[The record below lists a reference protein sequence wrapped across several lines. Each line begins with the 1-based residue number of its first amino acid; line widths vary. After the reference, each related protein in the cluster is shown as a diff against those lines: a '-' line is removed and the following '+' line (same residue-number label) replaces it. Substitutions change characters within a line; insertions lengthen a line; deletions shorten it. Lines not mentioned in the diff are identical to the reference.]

1 MRRDFSAVCSIGA
14 EFFKRVVR
22 VHAIVLALNEEPFIR
37 NQLQSLYPFCSGISV
52 VTQYDR
58 DWYGN
63 EIKPDRTVELV
74 LGFPDPE
81 GKIHLVVRRFPD
93 EAAARNC
100 EMLSIM
106 SRPERRVMSHGSSK
120 ARIHE
125 FHRIPD
131 YFLIVDA
138 DEFYDPE
145 TFPKILDYLK
155 KQKPRGM
162 RVNGFNYVKTWN
174 RRVLPDVVRF
184 CHFGFV
190 RPGVLFKMRR
200 TVSWNESRFAKL
212 LQLMRLPDFSA
223 RLWGFI
229 ECPWSVGFFH
239 HGCWLGDE
247 SRLIEKALRSSH
259 ADMASADFAKRVR
272 EIPFTYIATAELPR
286 SLRNGEW
293 PLDYL
298 EAAPGEANRTWP

>member
-1 MRRDFSAVCSIGA
+1 MEISLRI
-14 EFFKRVVR
+14 
-22 VHAIVLALNEEPFIR
+22 HAIVLALNEEPFIL
-37 NQLQSLYPFCSGISV
+37 NQLQTLYPVCSGISV

-120 ARIHE
+120 TRIHE

-145 TFPKILDYLK
+145 TFPQILQQCGMVYS
-155 KQKPRGM
+155 KPNGHSSNGSEFSLGMIGVIHLTADLYRGS
-162 RVNGFNYVKTWN
+162 GSK
-174 RRVLPDVVRF
+174 
-184 CHFGFV
+184 
-190 RPGVLFKMRR
+190 
-200 TVSWNESRFAKL
+200 
-212 LQLMRLPDFSA
+212 
-223 RLWGFI
+223 
-229 ECPWSVGFFH
+229 
-239 HGCWLGDE
+239 
-247 SRLIEKALRSSH
+247 SH
-259 ADMASADFAKRVR
+259 
-272 EIPFTYIATAELPR
+272 
-286 SLRNGEW
+286 
-293 PLDYL
+293 
-298 EAAPGEANRTWP
+298 